1 MQIQKQQRTSGAR
14 GRRRRRGEENNELIQ
29 THNMNNKNGQIP
41 ALPTWL
47 LMTCH
52 VRHAR
57 DSHPFR
63 LHIATCAG
71 EVDKLRHAGVW
82 LSRIFSA
89 PRVPTTY
96 LPTHQGQQ
104 VGRKVV

>member
-1 MQIQKQQRTSGAR
+1 M
-14 GRRRRRGEENNELIQ
+14 
-29 THNMNNKNGQIP
+29 
-41 ALPTWL
+41 
-47 LMTCH
+47 C
-52 VRHAR
+52 

-63 LHIATCAG
+63 LHPATCAG

-89 PRVPTTY
+89 PRVHTTY
-96 LPTHQGQQ
+96 LPTHEGQQ